1 MQNFHAHISSFSTAA
16 VSFSLFFSSLPFARV
31 TITIAIYKV
40 PSNLLMPFV
49 SFLLLLFI
57 FGAQYLAILTH
68 RTTTR
73 RRWHRRFN
81 SCCPLCII
89 RHWQNN
95 LCAFASVVSVVVIV
109 VVAVAFFCHGHL
121 AFYAYALDQK
131 KRSYICVCVC
141 TNTRVSYALPLSH
154 CALSL
159 FARACSLL
167 TFTKRELCMLS
178 GIHALTCALLSAL
191 CTLSHTYTLSLSV
204 SLLLLC
210 FGVRVREWKKRIV
223 YHNF

>member
-131 KRSYICVCVC
+131 KEAIFVCVC
-141 TNTRVSYALPLSH
+141 AQIHVSLTLSH
-154 CALSL
+154 SFTVRSL
-159 FARACSLL
+159 CLRARVRCSLL
-167 TFTKRELCMLS
+167 QRESYACSVEYTRSLALS
-178 GIHALTCALLSAL
+178 
-191 CTLSHTYTLSLSV
+191 
-204 SLLLLC
+204 
-210 FGVRVREWKKRIV
+210 
-223 YHNF
+223 